1 MYTVYPAFVDIY
13 CIRPISQTY
22 ILASAPTVIGSVCMP
37 RDSDY
42 FGYSVVLVSK
52 TRGKKNINLFPK
64 KKVCDCVVLAGCLA
78 GGGAAV
84 TDSYMSV
91 FAALIPTRQRIMSRH
106 FSQHSL

>member
-1 MYTVYPAFVDIY
+1 ME
-13 CIRPISQTY
+13 
-22 ILASAPTVIGSVCMP
+22 
-37 RDSDY
+37 
-42 FGYSVVLVSK
+42 
-52 TRGKKNINLFPK
+52 KNINLFPK
-64 KKVCDCVVLAGCLA
+64 KKVCDSVVLAGCLA